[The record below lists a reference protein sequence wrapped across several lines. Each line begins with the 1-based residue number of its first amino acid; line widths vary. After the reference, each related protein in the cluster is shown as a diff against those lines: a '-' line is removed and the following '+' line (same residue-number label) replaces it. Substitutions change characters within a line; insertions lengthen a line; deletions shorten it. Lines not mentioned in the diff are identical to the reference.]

1 MDRGPDEALNLAVL
15 RVRGPE
21 EAVAGAGF
29 LIAPDLALTCAHVVS
44 GALGRAEGPPPSDAW
59 VTVELPFADDPAP
72 VRARVEHWVQTAD
85 DGSGDIAVLR
95 LEAAPPGGRP
105 LRMAEPRS
113 VWGHRVAVAGF
124 PHGLRGGGW
133 HTGRLLGGTQQGWL
147 QCAPDDP
154 GGVPIESGFSG
165 SPVWD
170 VELGDVVGMV
180 VAAQPGGP
188 RQAFVIPTR
197 SLTRAVPA
205 LAATVRP
212 ASPFR
217 GLWAFREGDAAVFFG
232 RDAETARIQRLLRA
246 HSEVTL
252 TGPSGCGKSSLAL
265 AGVVPAMRR
274 EGCEI
279 VVLRP
284 SAVRSW
290 PDALAAELAALSHPG
305 LTGAEALARADALRE
320 PLRNG
325 RLPDVVAQVL
335 RDTGATGLLLV
346 VDQAEEL
353 LVGVEEQAAE
363 AARVL
368 AAARAC
374 AAVRVLFTLRAD
386 FLPAALS
393 HPALGG
399 ALGRETYGLTPMTRD
414 QLREVVEAPLDA
426 VPAVTYDPGL
436 VDRILADAGTAPG
449 ALPLIGFLL
458 DRLWHEQQGGRI
470 SHTSYEACRGVRG
483 ALAAQAEQVWAAC
496 VPEQDTAAG
505 QELLSRL
512 VRVAAGAHAPL
523 RRRVARE
530 EAGEER
536 WRLAGRLAA
545 GRLLVMDTGE
555 DGRQTVEL
563 AHEALIAEWPRLA
576 GIVAADLKFLEW
588 RDLLHQDMRRWRQA
602 GQAPDRLPGPP
613 ELAAAARWLAER
625 PADLTEGEH
634 DYLRQGRR
642 RQRARTLRRRGA
654 ITGAGVAL
662 LTVVSLV
669 AWTLYQGRIGDQRA
683 AEARSR
689 ALAGASADLAGRDPE
704 LSSLLA
710 VGAYR
715 AAPTQEARTQLLQ
728 RYVEHRYTKGVAT
741 GALGSLTAADASDDA
756 RVLLATTASA
766 AGRATLFTRGPDGRY
781 RPTHLPDRGGTSHPA
796 VSADGGLVAYA
807 VEDGSMVW
815 HRVDPDDGELLDQG
829 HVLDRQDRQA
839 LADEPAAD
847 IRADGDDGWIATA
860 GPKKLVL
867 QSLGTTGAARTWVYD
882 LPADLVRFGPDAT
895 TLVAREKG
903 VAKVYSSKG
912 SPAWQEL
919 TVRTLGPADGLAVS
933 GAGATAVT
941 CRNSDDGR
949 TATYTGYAVSDGARL
964 GGFSAG
970 RPCGP
975 FVVDREGR
983 RVAEQGASGWEL
995 VDLAEGVTLSRTW
1008 IDAQTAPTGAET
1020 GAAPVALVGVPGAQ
1034 ELLTRSSETMVLT
1047 ALREG
1052 EQRVGNPALLQ
1063 GGQRMVAQVD
1073 GGARLRLMET
1083 GDPQRTL
1090 ADVARTKSP
1099 KGLNA
1104 YGDPVADE
1112 SGRLLADAV
1121 GPAKVAVRALPS
1133 LTPVTEV
1140 ATARPPQGAQLTYFF
1155 KDGDLFTFAGRRLE
1169 RWDPATGRRKSAFDV
1184 AGPGTVVTEVQV
1196 SPWSADH
1203 LMIAVQGADY
1213 LRTIDLR
1220 TGEEVKDRRLTV
1232 GSDVVS
1238 GFVLDRAGTHLL
1250 LFRNG
1255 MLPEVW
1261 LTHPLRKVLGPLRS
1275 AGENIRGG
1283 ERMTSMMPENA
1294 GRLFL
1299 FGEQEIRVFGLGETQ
1314 VSYEEGYTFRQA
1326 QDFLEISPD
1335 GALLLRLKG
1344 GDSVTGYSTD
1354 LLRLDVDTWRRRLCE
1369 VFGRPFT
1376 PDDRQQVP
1384 IALPEA
1390 VC

>member
-1 MDRGPDEALNLAVL
+1 MEAGPDEALNLAVL

-21 EAVAGAGF
+21 GAVAGAGF
-29 LIAPDLALTCAHVVS
+29 LIAPDRALTCAHVVS
-44 GALGRAEGPPPSDAW
+44 GALGHADGPPPPGAW
-59 VTVELPFADDPAP
+59 VTVELPFAGDHAP
-72 VRARVEHWVQTAD
+72 VRAHVEHWVHTAA

-95 LEAAPPGGRP
+95 LDAAPPGGRP

-113 VWGHRVAVAGF
+113 LWGHRVVVAGF

-154 GGVPIESGFSG
+154 RGVPIESGFSG

-217 GLWAFREGDAAVFFG
+217 GLSAFREGDAAVFFG
-232 RDAETARIQRLLRA
+232 RDVETARIARLLQA
-246 HSEVTL
+246 HPEVTL

-274 EGCEI
+274 QGCQ
-279 VVLRP
+279 VAVLRP

-290 PDALAAELAALSHPG
+290 ADALAAELAALSHPG
-305 LTGAEALARADALRE
+305 LTGADALARADALRE

-353 LVGVEEQAAE
+353 LVGDPEQADE
-363 AARVL
+363 AAGVL

-374 AAVRVLFTLRAD
+374 PAVRVLFTLRAD

-399 ALGRETYGLTPMTRD
+399 SLGRETYGLTPMTRD
-414 QLREVVEAPLDA
+414 QLRQAVEAPLDA

-436 VDRILADAGTAPG
+436 VDRILGDAGGAPG

-470 SHTSYEACRGVRG
+470 THTSYEACRGVRG
-483 ALAAQAEQVWAAC
+483 ALGAQAEQVWAAC

-505 QELLSRL
+505 EELLSRL

-523 RRRVARE
+523 RRRVTRE
-530 EAGEER
+530 EAGEQR
-536 WRLAGRLAA
+536 WLTAGRLAA

-563 AHEALIAEWPRLA
+563 AHEALITEWPLLA

-588 RDLLHQDMRRWRQA
+588 RDLLHQDMGRWRQA
-602 GQAPDRLPGPP
+602 DRAPDRLPGPP

-625 PADLTEGEH
+625 PGDLTEDER
-634 DYLRQGRR
+634 DYLHQGRR
-642 RQRARTLRRRGA
+642 RQRRRTLRRRGA

-669 AWTLYQGRIGDQRA
+669 AWTLYQGRIGEQRA
-683 AEARSR
+683 AESRSR
-689 ALAGASADLAGRDPE
+689 ALAGASADLAERDPE

-715 AAPTQEARTQLLQ
+715 SAPTQEARAQLLQ

-741 GALGSLTAADASDDA
+741 GALGSITAADASDDA
-756 RVLLATTASA
+756 RVLLATTTSAS
-766 AGRATLFTRGPDGRY
+766 GRATLFTRGPDGRY
-781 RPTHLPDRGGTSHPA
+781 RPAHLPDRGGTSRPA
-796 VSADGGLVAYA
+796 VSADGGLIAYA
-807 VEDGSMVW
+807 LDDGGMVW
-815 HRVDPDDGELLDQG
+815 HRVDPRDGELLDQG
-829 HVLDRQDRQA
+829 HVLARQDRPA
-839 LADEPAAD
+839 PADGLAADEPAAD
-847 IRADGDDGWIATA
+847 VRADGDDGWIVTA

-867 QSLGTTGAARTWVYD
+867 QSLGTTGTPRTWVYD

-895 TLVAREKG
+895 TLVVREKG
-903 VAKVYSSKG
+903 AAKVYSSKG
-912 SPAWQEL
+912 SPVWRQL
-919 TVRTLGPADGLAVS
+919 TIRELGPADGLAVS
-933 GAGATAVT
+933 GDGATAVT
-941 CRNSDDGR
+941 CRTSDDGR
-949 TATYTGYAVSDGARL
+949 AATYTGFAVRDGERL
-964 GGFSAG
+964 GGFQAG
-970 RPCGP
+970 RPCGA

-995 VDLAEGVTLSRTW
+995 VDLAGGRTLSRAW
-1008 IDAQTAPTGAET
+1008 IDAQTS
-1020 GAAPVALVGVPGAQ
+1020 AAPVALVGAPGAQ
-1034 ELLTRSSETMVLT
+1034 ELLTRSPDTLVLT
-1047 ALREG
+1047 ALRDG
-1052 EQRVGNPALLQ
+1052 EQLIGNPALLQ
-1063 GGQRMVAQVD
+1063 GGTRMVAQAD

-1083 GDPQRTL
+1083 GEPQRTL
-1090 ADVARTKSP
+1090 ADVSRAKSP
-1099 KGLNA
+1099 KGLDA
-1104 YGDPVADE
+1104 DGDPVVDA

-1121 GPAKVAVRALPS
+1121 AATKVAIRALPS
-1133 LTPVTEV
+1133 LSPVTEV
-1140 ATARPPQGAQLTYFF
+1140 TTARPPEGTHLTYFF

-1169 RWDPATGRRKSAFDV
+1169 RWEPATGRRKSAFDV

-1196 SPWSADH
+1196 SPWSDGH
-1203 LMIAVQGADY
+1203 LMVAVQGADH

-1238 GFVLDRAGTHLL
+1238 GFVFDHAGTHLL
-1250 LFRNG
+1250 LFRSG

-1261 LTHPLRKVLGPLRS
+1261 LTRPLRKVLGPLRS
-1275 AGENIRGG
+1275 SGENIRGG

-1299 FGEQEIRVFGLGETQ
+1299 FREREISVFGLGETG

-1326 QDFLEISPD
+1326 QDFLDISPD
-1335 GALLLRLKG
+1335 GSLLLRLKG
-1344 GDSVTGYSTD
+1344 GDGAAGYSTD
-1354 LLRLDVDTWRRRLCE
+1354 LLRLDPDTWRARLCE
-1369 VFGRPFT
+1369 VFGRRFT
-1376 PDDRQQVP
+1376 PGDRQQVP
-1384 IALPEA
+1384 IALPDA

>member
-15 RVRGPE
+15 RVRGPDA
-21 EAVAGAGF
+21 AVAGAGF
-29 LIAPDLALTCAHVVS
+29 LIAPDQALTCAHVVS
-44 GALGRAEGPPPSDAW
+44 GALGHPEGPPPPDAW
-59 VTVELPFADDPAP
+59 VTVELPFAGALSP
-72 VRARVEHWVQTAD
+72 VRARVEHWVQTAG

-95 LEAAPPGGRP
+95 LDSALPGGRP

-113 VWGHRVAVAGF
+113 LWGHRVVVAGF

-147 QCAPDDP
+147 QCAPDD
-154 GGVPIESGFSG
+154 GVPIESGFSG

-217 GLWAFREGDAAVFFG
+217 GLSAFREGDAAVFFG
-232 RDAETARIQRLLRA
+232 RDAEAARVERLLQA
-246 HSEVTL
+246 HSQVTL

-274 EGCEI
+274 HGCEI

-290 PDALAAELAALSHPG
+290 PDALAAELAALSYPG
-305 LTGAEALARADALRE
+305 LAGAEALVRADALSE
-320 PLRNG
+320 PLGNG
-325 RLPDVVAQVL
+325 RMADVVGQML

-353 LVGVEEQAAE
+353 LVGAPERADEAAE
-363 AARVL
+363 VL
-368 AAARAC
+368 DAARAC
-374 AAVRVLFTLRAD
+374 PGVRVLFTLRAD

-393 HPALGG
+393 HPRLGG

-414 QLREVVEAPLDA
+414 QLRQVVEEPLAA

-436 VDRILADAGTAPG
+436 VDRILGDAGTAPG

-483 ALAAQAEQVWAAC
+483 ALGARAERVWAAC
-496 VPEQDTAAG
+496 VPEQDAAAG
-505 QELLSRL
+505 AELLSRL

-523 RRRVARE
+523 RRQVSRE

-536 WRLAGRLAA
+536 WLLAGRLAA
-545 GRLLVMDTGE
+545 GRLLVMDAGE
-555 DGRQTVEL
+555 DGRPIVEL
-563 AHEALIAEWPRLA
+563 AHESLIAEWPRLA
-576 GIVAADLKFLEW
+576 GIVAEDLRFLEW
-588 RDLLHQDMRRWRQA
+588 RDLLHQDMGRWRQA

-625 PADLTEGEH
+625 PGDLTQDEH
-634 DYLRQGRR
+634 DYLRQGFRR
-642 RQRARTLRRRGA
+642 RRARTLRRRGA
-654 ITGAGVAL
+654 ITGGVVML
-662 LTVVSLV
+662 LTVLSLV
-669 AWTLYQGRIGDQRA
+669 AWSLYQGRVGEQRA
-683 AEARSR
+683 ADARSR
-689 ALAGASADLAGRDPE
+689 ALAGASADLAERDPE

-715 AAPTQEARTQLLQ
+715 SAPTQEARTQLLQ
-728 RYVEHRYTKGVAT
+728 RYVEHRYTRGVAT
-741 GALGSLTAADASDDA
+741 GALGSLAAADASDDA
-756 RVLLATTASA
+756 RVLLATAGSIS
-766 AGRATLFTRGPDGRY
+766 GRATLFTRGADGRY
-781 RPTHLPDRGGTSHPA
+781 RRTHLPDRGSAGQPA
-796 VSADGGLVAYA
+796 VSADGSLITYA
-807 VEDGSMVW
+807 LDDGSMVW
-815 HRVDPDDGELLDQG
+815 HRVDPADGELLDQG
-829 HVLDRQDRQA
+829 HVLERQYRQA
-839 LADEPAAD
+839 RPDEPGAD
-847 IRADGDDGWIATA
+847 IRAAGDDGWIVTT

-867 QSLGTTGAARTWVYD
+867 QSLGTTGTPRTWLYD

-895 TLVAREKG
+895 TLVVREKG
-903 VAKVYSSKG
+903 MAKVFTSKG
-912 SPAWQEL
+912 SPVWRQL
-919 TVRTLGPADGLAVS
+919 TIRVLGPAAGGAVS
-933 GAGATAVT
+933 GDGATAVT
-941 CRNSDDGR
+941 CRDGEDGR
-949 TATYTGYAVSDGARL
+949 SATYTGFVVRDGRKL
-964 GGFSAG
+964 GGFRAG

-983 RVAEQGASGWEL
+983 RVAEQGAAGWEL
-995 VDLAEGVTLSRTW
+995 VDLAKGATLSRTW
-1008 IDAQTAPTGAET
+1008 IDAQAS
-1020 GAAPVALVGVPGAQ
+1020 AAPVALLGRAGAQ
-1034 ELLTRSSETMVLT
+1034 ELLTRSPETLVLT
-1047 ALREG
+1047 ALRDG
-1052 EQRVGNPALLQ
+1052 EQRIGNPALLQ
-1063 GGQRMVAQVD
+1063 GGRRMVAQVD

-1083 GDPQRTL
+1083 GEPQRTL

-1099 KGLNA
+1099 KGLNTDGGIVVDDA
-1104 YGDPVADE
+1104 ERYV
-1112 SGRLLADAV
+1112 ADAV
-1121 GPAKVAVRALPS
+1121 APGRVAVRALPT
-1133 LTPVTEV
+1133 LAPVTEIT
-1140 ATARPPQGAQLTYFF
+1140 TAKPPEGERLTYFF

-1169 RWDPATGRRKSAFDV
+1169 RWEPATGRRMRAADV

-1203 LMIAVQGADY
+1203 LMIATRGADH

-1220 TGEEVKDRRLTV
+1220 TGTEVKDRRLTV
-1232 GSDVVS
+1232 GADVVS
-1238 GFVLDRAGTHLL
+1238 GFVFDRSGTHLL
-1250 LFRNG
+1250 LYRSG
-1255 MLPEVW
+1255 WLPEVW

-1275 AGENIRGG
+1275 SGENIRGG

-1299 FGEQEIRVFGLGETQ
+1299 FSEREIRVFGLGETQ
-1314 VSYEEGYTFRQA
+1314 VSYEEGYSFRQV
-1326 QDFLEISPD
+1326 QDFIDISPD
-1335 GALLLRLKG
+1335 GSLLLRLKG
-1344 GDSVTGYSTD
+1344 GDSGAGYSTD
-1354 LLRLDVDTWRRRLCE
+1354 LLTLDVATWERRLCE
-1369 VFGRPFT
+1369 VFGRPLT
-1376 PDDRQQVP
+1376 QDDRQQVP
-1384 IALPEA
+1384 IALPDA